1 MSRLRN
7 FFEHS
12 EMNEKR
18 CDTIFNAI
26 SKLDNVIDQIVA
38 NNLTQKKE
46 QISLKC
52 KIYIM

>member
-1 MSRLRN
+1 MSGLQT

-12 EMNEKR
+12 EMDEKE

-26 SKLDNVIDQIVA
+26 SKLDNVMDQIVA

-52 KIYIM
+52 KI